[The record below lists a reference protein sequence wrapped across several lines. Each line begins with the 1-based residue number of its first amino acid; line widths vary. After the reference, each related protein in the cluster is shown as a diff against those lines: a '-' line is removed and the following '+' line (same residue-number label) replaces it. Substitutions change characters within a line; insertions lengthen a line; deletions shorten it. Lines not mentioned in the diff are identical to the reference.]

1 MKISTKFGGMM
12 LVIVLLTVF
21 LMLFTVNSLNN
32 IDEITSEHQNRNTPL
47 MITSLSL
54 QKDIIQIQQW
64 LTDISATRGR
74 PGFDDGFDMASDYYI
89 SAKDKIILLKELGV
103 ETELVDTI
111 SNDLDEFYQTG
122 LEMANTYINEGTD
135 AGNMYMEI
143 FDPYASRIEESAG
156 VLLDEADQAFSSG
169 NNMISF
175 SISDL
180 YQKSIILFGIVI
192 LISILSFLVIQN
204 LVIKRINRL
213 TGILKDISE
222 GDGDLTKR
230 VDIKSKDEI
239 GRMAVYFNNFSDTI
253 HGIISSV
260 KEVTKRVS
268 RASEELAD
276 NSHHSAAAAEE
287 VAQTIDEIAKGA
299 TSQAEST
306 VEGSDE
312 LVRLGE
318 LIEENK
324 RQVEVF
330 RELSNRIN
338 GLVSQGLNIIDKLT
352 ETTEESSDAANSV
365 YQSIMK
371 TNESSGRI
379 SEASSLITSIAEQT
393 NLLALNAAIEAARAG
408 EHGKGFAVVAEEIRK
423 LAEESTDS
431 TKVID
436 DMIKNLRQ
444 DAARAVETMKRV
456 EKILKDQFE
465 SVSLTGSKYREIAE
479 GMDKS
484 KETVEAITETG
495 IQMEQKKNG
504 VLDTIQVLS
513 SIAEENAAA
522 TEQVSASIQ
531 EQTASIEKIAN
542 ASEGLS
548 ELSLELHST
557 IERFKV

>member
-1 MKISTKFGGMM
+1 MKISTKFGGIM
-12 LVIVLLTVF
+12 LSIVLLTGF
-21 LMLFTVNSLNN
+21 LMIFTINSLSS
-32 IDEITSEHQNRNTPL
+32 ISGIISEHRDRNTPL

-64 LTDISATRGR
+64 LTDISATRGM
-74 PGFDDGFDMASDYYI
+74 PGFDDGFDMASDYYN
-89 SAKDKIILLKELGV
+89 SAKDKIKVLRELGV
-103 ETELVDTI
+103 ETELADTI

-122 LEMANTYINEGTD
+122 IEMANTYIDEGTD
-135 AGNMYMEI
+135 AGNIFMDI
-143 FDPYASRIEESAG
+143 FDPYAARIEDSVG
-156 VLLDEADQAFSSG
+156 VLLNEADEAFNNG
-169 NNMISF
+169 NSMIVL
-175 SISDL
+175 SINDL

-192 LISILSFLVIQN
+192 LISILSFFIIQN
-204 LVIKRINRL
+204 LVIKRL
-213 TGILKDISE
+213 KTMTGIFKDISE
-222 GDGDLTKR
+222 GEGDLTKR
-230 VDIKSKDEI
+230 VDVKSKDEI
-239 GRMAVYFNNFSDTI
+239 GSMAVYFNNFSDTI
-253 HGIISSV
+253 HRIVSTV
-260 KEVTKRVS
+260 KEVSEKVS
-268 RASEELAD
+268 RASEELTD

-299 TSQAEST
+299 TSQAENT
-306 VEGSDE
+306 VGGSEE
-312 LVRLGE
+312 LMHLGE

-324 RQVEVF
+324 RHIEVF
-330 RELSNRIN
+330 MQLSSRIN

-352 ETTEESSDAANSV
+352 LTTEESSSAANSV

-371 TNESSGRI
+371 TNKSSEKI

-444 DAARAVETMKRV
+444 DAAQAVEIMKRV
-456 EKILKDQFE
+456 EKILKEQFE
-465 SVSLTGSKYREIAE
+465 SVSTTESKYREIAE
-479 GMDKS
+479 EMDKS
-484 KETVEAITETG
+484 KETVQTINQTG

-504 VLDTIQVLS
+504 VLDTIQMLS

-542 ASEGLS
+542 ASESLS
-548 ELSLELHST
+548 ELFRELHST